1 MASADPLLALRKA
14 ISSGSPI
21 SLLGADGSEVFD
33 LKQCTDISLGPGLTF
48 AKLAPTRFLSNDK
61 DSIDDPAAPTYDLG
75 TLLFSYNEKDTA
87 TGTYMR
93 QVPEA
98 GVSFVSFSDRKLV
111 NDFLRGAIPADGPE
125 GRVRPLPGAAKR
137 AAGEAAGADAAG
149 GAGAPPQKKQRYV
162 PNRED
167 QERVK
172 RILQIVEGP
181 QYGHI
186 VGPGEV
192 KLEKTGAVY
201 HNRETVL
208 RGERINNFESV
219 RALIGPRLKQLRAEQ
234 QQKQPA
240 QQSVAPV
247 PAKPQKKKQLNPIII
262 ISPSS
267 TALITMHN
275 VKQFLEEG
283 RFTPSEDARRLA
295 AGNLAS
301 YTAEDVVQVSHARA
315 STSMGAP
322 AGPETRKARYFVVDG
337 VEALS
342 KFGGAGKLD
351 EAWDRVVCVMTTGQE
366 WQFKPYKWKEPK
378 ELFHHVKG
386 IYPQWTSDPPNDKVK
401 SWNVSEL
408 KIDPHKRHIDKSTV
422 ADFWRQLE
430 GWIQTNKPWL
440 SF

>member
-1 MASADPLLALRKA
+1 MQLAEAFSSSKRPAMASADPLLALRKA

-87 TGTYMR
+87 TGAYMR

-125 GRVRPLPGAAKR
+125 GRVRPLPGSAKR

-208 RGERINNFESV
+208 RGERINVRLPCLAALWVLADFPTVRTQNFESV

-283 RFTPSEDARRLA
+283 RCVRPKSLCFRRRLTFRCIAASRRQKMHGDLLRGTWRATPRRMSCRSATRARARRWA
-295 AGNLAS
+295 HQQGPKR
-301 YTAEDVVQVSHARA
+301 ARRA
-315 STSMGAP
+315 IS
-322 AGPETRKARYFVVDG
+322 
-337 VEALS
+337 
-342 KFGGAGKLD
+342 
-351 EAWDRVVCVMTTGQE
+351 
-366 WQFKPYKWKEPK
+366 
-378 ELFHHVKG
+378 
-386 IYPQWTSDPPNDKVK
+386 
-401 SWNVSEL
+401 
-408 KIDPHKRHIDKSTV
+408 
-422 ADFWRQLE
+422 
-430 GWIQTNKPWL
+430 
-440 SF
+440 